1 MHNII
6 WIPKFYISSH
16 SLFPVKCGKLKV
28 SLLINHK
35 KSSSEWYFLGMA
47 PSLGVALADNF
58 QPSWKR
64 ASAGVGFGGALAE
77 NEGTSLN

>member
-1 MHNII
+1 MSHNDN
-6 WIPKFYISSH
+6 
-16 SLFPVKCGKLKV
+16 G
-28 SLLINHK
+28 N
-35 KSSSEWYFLGMA
+35 YFLGMG
-47 PSLGVALADNF
+47 PSMGAALADNF

>member
-1 MHNII
+1 M
-6 WIPKFYISSH
+6 
-16 SLFPVKCGKLKV
+16 KCGKLKV
-28 SLLINHK
+28 SQLINHK
-35 KSSSEWYFLGMA
+35 KSRSLWYLLGMGA
-47 PSLGVALADNF
+47 SMGAALADNF

>member
-1 MHNII
+1 M
-6 WIPKFYISSH
+6 
-16 SLFPVKCGKLKV
+16 KCGKLKV
-28 SLLINHK
+28 SLLIIRKVGHCDI
-35 KSSSEWYFLGMA
+35 FLGMGA
-47 PSLGVALADNF
+47 SMGAALADNF

>member
-1 MHNII
+1 METKILFFFALII
-6 WIPKFYISSH
+6 PGEMWKI
-16 SLFPVKCGKLKV
+16 
-28 SLLINHK
+28 
-35 KSSSEWYFLGMA
+35 KSNNLWVITIMGQRNYFLGMG
-47 PSLGVALADNF
+47 PSMGAALADNF